1 MCDLTEYLSD
11 YILKDKKSSDEA
23 AENIVYD
30 FFHNLYHKYKATDLA
45 EQDYKKVCA
54 DVKDVLELKRRIDS
68 IIE

>member
-30 FFHNLYHKYKATDLA
+30 FFHNLYHKYKATDLT
-45 EQDYKKVCA
+45 EQDYKKESSLNLCVNSI
-54 DVKDVLELKRRIDS
+54 LKV
-68 IIE
+68 

>member
-30 FFHNLYHKYKATDLA
+30 FFHNLYHKYKATDLT
-45 EQDYKKVCA
+45 EQDYKKS
-54 DVKDVLELKRRIDS
+54 VLM
-68 IIE
+68 